1 MLSTIFYNIFYSMS
15 NSGKKLRFKITVIG
29 DGRVGKTSL
38 IKKFTRGTFETDYV
52 ETIGAQFSKFDKEID
67 EDHVRLLF
75 WDIAGQRDLDFLR
88 PSFYRESDAAIIVYS
103 LEENNLGRNS
113 FKHIQNWHEDI
124 KRFCG
129 NIPIMLFANKIDL
142 IDMDNLDHSEIREIV
157 NEHYFLGYY
166 ITSAKTGQG
175 VHEAFDAIIEKLY
188 YKSQAI

>member
-52 ETIGAQFSKFDKEID
+52 ETIGAQF
-67 EDHVRLLF
+67 

-88 PSFYRESDAAIIVYS
+88 PSFYRQSDAAIIVYS
-103 LEENNLGRNS
+103 LEENTLGRNS

>member
-1 MLSTIFYNIFYSMS
+1 MS
-15 NSGKKLRFKITVIG
+15 KSGKKLRYKITVIG

-38 IKKFTRGTFETDYV
+38 IKKFTLGTFETDYV

-67 EDHVRLLF
+67 EDHIRLLF

-103 LEENNLGRNS
+103 LEENELGRNS
-113 FKHIQNWHEDI
+113 FKHIKNWHDDI

-129 NIPIMLFANKIDL
+129 NIPITLFANKVDL
-142 IDMDNLDHSEIREIV
+142 INIDSIDNSGIQEIV
-157 NEHYFLGYY
+157 AKFNFLNYY

-175 VHEAFDAIIEKLY
+175 VHEAFDAIIKKLY
-188 YKSQAI
+188 RKI